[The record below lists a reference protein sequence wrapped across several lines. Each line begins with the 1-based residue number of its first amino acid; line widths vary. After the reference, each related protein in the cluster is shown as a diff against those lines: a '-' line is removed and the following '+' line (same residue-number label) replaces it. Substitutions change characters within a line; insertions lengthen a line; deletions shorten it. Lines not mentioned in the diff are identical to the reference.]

1 MSNYD
6 NELRGSLFKNDK
18 DGNEARPD
26 YTGTC
31 QIGGVEYRMA
41 AWLKESANGK
51 KYMSFKFD
59 PKEGGQAAPSKS
71 APKPQAAVD
80 DSIPF

>member
-1 MSNYD
+1 
-6 NELRGSLFKNDK
+6 
-18 DGNEARPD
+18 
-26 YTGTC
+26 
-31 QIGGVEYRMA
+31 MA

-80 DSIPF
+80 QDIPF